1 MSSYFTKK
9 DFAIYEYS
17 AIKCY
22 CGTKITVVPNIK
34 AMSKAI
40 EDHVEKHRQKIK
52 NQKAAETEANRI
64 CDDLIAQMFEASR

>member
-9 DFAIYEYS
+9 DFATYEYS

-40 EDHVEKHRQKIK
+40 EVTSK
-52 NQKAAETEANRI
+52 NTDKK
-64 CDDLIAQMFEASR
+64 